1 MTIVIQWPQA
11 VFLTL
16 YVLGMI
22 AAAVLHGKPKGGNH
36 NFWAQTASSALG
48 FAILYA
54 GGFFG

>member
-1 MTIVIQWPQA
+1 MTIVIHWPQA

-36 NFWAQTASSALG
+36 NF
-48 FAILYA
+48 
-54 GGFFG
+54 